1 MSDRTPG
8 GQFTP
13 SNTDDEFVAAV
24 RIHEPAAT
32 SEVANEL
39 GVTRQNADQRLRKL
53 DEAGRVKRKKIGAS
67 LVWFLPPDTDESK
80 GPVS

>member
-1 MSDRTPG
+1 MSNRTPG

-13 SNTDDEFVAAV
+13 SNSDDEFVAAV
-24 RIHEPAAT
+24 HAHEPAAT

-53 DEAGRVKRKKIGAS
+53 DEAGRVRRKKIGAS
-67 LVWFLPPDTDESK
+67 LVWFLPPDTDKSEEPIS
-80 GPVS
+80 